1 VDNLWCKS
9 LMALSDQLDNPAF
22 TRDILTVS
30 ELNQAVARL
39 LEDSFDVSWVRG
51 EVSNFMPAASGH
63 WYFTLKDNGA
73 SVKAVMFRSKAAAVG
88 FMPKAGDSIE
98 LKGRV
103 TLYEARG
110 EFQIQAEQLRR
121 AGLGSL
127 FEAFLALKG
136 KLDQEGLFDPAHKRE
151 IVEHPRAVGVIT
163 SLSAAALRDVLTALA
178 RRAPHVPIV
187 IYPAMVQGTG
197 SSLQLRQAL
206 ALANERQEV
215 DTILLVRGGGS
226 IEDLWSF
233 NDEALARDISA
244 SVIPVVSGVGH
255 ETDFTIADFVADL
268 RAPTPTA
275 AAELVCVARSELL
288 GRVSRAREQLS
299 NVMRRK
305 LEQMS
310 QRLDRISVG
319 MVSPAQRLSHQEE
332 RLNGLVYR
340 LRHASQR
347 AFQQYRVQSDRAQA
361 RLKVVLPEA
370 STQRAG
376 LLRATTALSVCQRRL
391 FAIRQASL
399 MGLEA
404 QLRALSPEQT
414 LSRGYAIVRNT
425 QGQVI
430 RSSQDLK
437 LGQIVEISLA
447 KGAASVQ
454 VQGLDRSDD

>member
-1 VDNLWCKS
+1 
-9 LMALSDQLDNPAF
+9 MALGDQQKNSAL

-51 EVSNFMPAASGH
+51 EVSNFTPAASGH

-73 SVKAVMFRSKAAAVG
+73 SVRAVMFRSRAAAVG
-88 FMPKAGDSIE
+88 FIPKSGDSIE

-110 EFQIQAEQLRR
+110 EYQIQAEQMRR

-127 FEAFLALKG
+127 FEAFLALKN
-136 KLDQEGLFDPAHKRE
+136 KLSSEGLFDADIKRPIAE
-151 IVEHPRAVGVIT
+151 YPRAIGVIT
-163 SLSAAALRDVLTALA
+163 SLSAAALRDVLTALE

-187 IYPAMVQGTG
+187 IYPAMVQGAG
-197 SSLQLRQAL
+197 SALALRQAL

-244 SVIPVVSGVGH
+244 SLIPIVSGVGH

-275 AAELVCVARSELL
+275 AAELACTPRDVLME
-288 GRVSRAREQLS
+288 RVTRASRQLTLAIH
-299 NVMRRK
+299 RK
-305 LEQMS
+305 LDRLS
-310 QRLDRISVG
+310 QRVDRVAAG
-319 MVSPAQRLSHQEE
+319 VVSPAQRLSHQAE
-332 RLNGLVYR
+332 RLSSLVYR
-340 LRHASQR
+340 MLAATQR
-347 AFQQYRVQSDRAQA
+347 YDQQRRTRAERVTA
-361 RLKVVLPEA
+361 RLMSQLPEISSQQA
-370 STQRAG
+370 STQRAVTA
-376 LLRATTALSVCQRRL
+376 LRACARRL
-391 FAIRQASL
+391 QAMRVTRLSS
-399 MGLEA
+399 LEA

-414 LSRGYAIVRNT
+414 LSRGYAIVRN
-425 QGQVI
+425 QKGEIV
-430 RSSQDLK
+430 RSYLDIKLEEVLDLK
-437 LGQIVEISLA
+437 LATGS
-447 KGAASVQ
+447 ASVQ
-454 VQGLDRSDD
+454 VQGLQKEES

>member
-1 VDNLWCKS
+1 
-9 LMALSDQLDNPAF
+9 MALSDRQNNPAF

-39 LEDSFDVSWVRG
+39 LEDSFDVNWVRG

-73 SVKAVMFRSKAAAVG
+73 SVRAVMFRSKAAGVG
-88 FMPKAGDSIE
+88 FMPKSGDSIE

-110 EFQIQAEQLRR
+110 EYQIQAEQLRR

-127 FEAFLALKG
+127 FEAFLALKS
-136 KLDQEGLFDPAHKRE
+136 KLNQEGLFDPAHKRDL
-151 IVEHPRAVGVIT
+151 VGHPRAIGVIT

-288 GRVSRAREQLS
+288 GRVSRARDQLS
-299 NVMRRK
+299 YVMRRK
-305 LEQMS
+305 LETLS
-310 QRLDRISVG
+310 QRVDRIAMGV
-319 MVSPAQRLSHQEE
+319 VSPVQRLAHQEE
-332 RLNGLVYR
+332 RLNGLVHR

-347 AFQQYRVQSDRAQA
+347 RFQQLRVHADRIHA
-361 RLKVVLPEA
+361 RFKVVLPEVGA
-370 STQRAG
+370 QRVD
-376 LLRATTALSVCQRRL
+376 LLRTMTALSVCQRRI
-391 FAIRQASL
+391 FAMHQASL
-399 MGLEA
+399 TALEA
-404 QLRALSPEQT
+404 QLRALSPGQT
-414 LSRGYAIVRNT
+414 LSRGYAIVRSS
-425 QGQVI
+425 QGHVI

-437 LGQIVEISLA
+437 LGQVVEISLA
-447 KGAASVQ
+447 KGSASVQ
-454 VQGLDRSDD
+454 VQGLERLDDLG